1 VLKPDLYDP
10 KLNRAYAEF
19 AHHYGVL
26 LDPARIAKPKDKARC
41 ERIVPYVR
49 ESLFTGRDV
58 ATLAGWR
65 TEAARWSTEVAG
77 ARHCRPLEGAG
88 PLAVFRATEV
98 GPAAPRSSASCSGS
112 TCCTAYGPPRGSW
125 ALPAATAQAASR
137 PPAGGR
143 SKPVIPP
150 TAR

>member
-1 VLKPDLYDP
+1 MLKADLYDP

-26 LDPARIAKPKDKARC
+26 LDPARVRKPKDKARC
-41 ERIVPYVR
+41 ERMVPYVR

-65 TEAARWSTEVAG
+65 SEAARWSVEVAG

-88 PLAVFRATEV
+88 PLAVFRATE
-98 GPAAPRSSASCSGS
+98 AAALIP
-112 TCCTAYGPPRGSW
+112 
-125 ALPAATAQAASR
+125 LPAT
-137 PPAGGR
+137 PFE
-143 SKPVIPP
+143 
-150 TAR
+150 